1 MNDLVLA
8 GESVLVAFEGGCGGS
23 EEDGAFLKAAA
34 DNGEVAGV
42 VLGWVFLLVSW
53 FVFFID
59 NDESEIGK
67 RGEDGRAS
75 SDNDTCFSGPDT
87 VPFVEAFALGKVGVK
102 NGNFID
108 HFREAG
114 FEALDGLGGEG
125 DFGNKN
131 NDILAEVEC
140 LLGGLKIDFG
150 FSRSCDAVEKDGVW
164 WLFAI
169 EAFGD
174 GLEDFVLLWVEGKRL
189 GGDEG
194 FPGVGVA
201 SDFEI
206 DEFNPAFFGE

>member
-1 MNDLVLA
+1 M
-8 GESVLVAFEGGCGGS
+8 VAFKGRRGGS

-75 SDNDTCFSGPDT
+75 SDNDACFSGPDT

-125 DFGNKN
+125 DFANKN

-150 FSRSCDAVEKDGVW
+150 FSRSCDAVEKDRVW

-194 FPGVGVA
+194 FSGVGVT